1 MEGAT
6 SWIEAAGRWPRWV
19 WALLVLAALGL
30 WLARAYNRLQAL
42 QNRVANA
49 FGQIDVQL
57 KRRHDLI
64 PNLVEVAR
72 RYLRH
77 EHDTL
82 QAVIEARG
90 RAQQA
95 ERRAAAAPVDA
106 AALGA
111 LAGAEAAL
119 GGALGRLF
127 ALAEDYPE
135 LKADQTLRELREE
148 LAHTE
153 NRIAFARQA
162 YNDEVLAYN
171 DTARHFPTFVAARL
185 FGFAVLPPLQATGS
199 EEERQPP
206 RVRL

>member
-1 MEGAT
+1 LT
-6 SWIEAAGRWPRWV
+6 RRP
-19 WALLVLAALGL
+19 
-30 WLARAYNRLQAL
+30 AR
-42 QNRVANA
+42 
-49 FGQIDVQL
+49 
-57 KRRHDLI
+57 I

-72 RYLRH
+72 RYLQH

-106 AALGA
+106 TALGA

-162 YNDEVLAYN
+162 YNDEVLA
-171 DTARHFPTFVAARL
+171 
-185 FGFAVLPPLQATGS
+185 
-199 EEERQPP
+199 
-206 RVRL
+206 

>member
-1 MEGAT
+1 MDRG
-6 SWIEAAGRWPRWV
+6 SRP
-19 WALLVLAALGL
+19 LA
-30 WLARAYNRLQAL
+30 
-42 QNRVANA
+42 
-49 FGQIDVQL
+49 
-57 KRRHDLI
+57 
-64 PNLVEVAR
+64 
-72 RYLRH
+72 
-77 EHDTL
+77 
-82 QAVIEARG
+82 
-90 RAQQA
+90 
-95 ERRAAAAPVDA
+95 
-106 AALGA
+106 
-111 LAGAEAAL
+111 
-119 GGALGRLF
+119 ALGRLF

-171 DTARHFPTFVAARL
+171 DTARLFPTLVAARL